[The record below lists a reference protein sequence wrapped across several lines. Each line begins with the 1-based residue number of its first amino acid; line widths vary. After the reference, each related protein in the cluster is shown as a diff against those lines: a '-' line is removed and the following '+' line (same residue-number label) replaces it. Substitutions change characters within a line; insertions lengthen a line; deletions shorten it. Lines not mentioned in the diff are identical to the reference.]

1 MKKKHSNSVV
11 KDKYFPDMQKG
22 CEVAYTLL
30 YDIFQVF
37 EEEKCSN
44 KKIYYSFT
52 LFLKKIEE
60 RAAEYSKTAC
70 KLY

>member
-1 MKKKHSNSVV
+1 MV
-11 KDKYFPDMQKG
+11 KDKYFPGIYKDS
-22 CEVAYTLL
+22 EVRVAYTLL